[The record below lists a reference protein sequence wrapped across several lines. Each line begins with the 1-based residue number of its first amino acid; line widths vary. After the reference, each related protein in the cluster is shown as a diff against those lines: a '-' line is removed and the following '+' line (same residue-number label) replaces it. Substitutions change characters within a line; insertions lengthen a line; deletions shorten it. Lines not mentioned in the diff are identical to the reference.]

1 MHQAIFYNSNQEK
14 LDDVDFTPENHPA
27 HAQFSD
33 RDCCSDSGTDT
44 DCEEEGEE
52 EEEEEEGG
60 GWQGVE
66 AEHVH
71 ISHVVQVGKGRLL
84 WVSSSS

>member
-60 GWQGVE
+60 GGRAWRQSMYTF
-66 AEHVH
+66 HMWCKL
-71 ISHVVQVGKGRLL
+71 GKG
-84 WVSSSS
+84 VCCG